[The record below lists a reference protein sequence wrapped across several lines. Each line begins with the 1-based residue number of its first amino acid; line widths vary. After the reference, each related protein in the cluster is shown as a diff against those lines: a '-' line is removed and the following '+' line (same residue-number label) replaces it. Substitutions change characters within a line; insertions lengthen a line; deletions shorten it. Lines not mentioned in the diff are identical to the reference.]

1 MSLSRKLIERL
12 IEEDISKNESIDAEH
27 KEKVSKLAQQIFL
40 IQITQPDDREKR
52 KNVLDKI
59 EHFYNIMSEGD
70 IK

>member
-12 IEEDISKNESIDAEH
+12 IEEEVSRNDSIESEH

-52 KNVLDKI
+52 KNILDKI
-59 EHFYNIMSEGD
+59 EHFFSIMNEGD

>member
-12 IEEDISKNESIDAEH
+12 IEEEVSRNESIESEY

-52 KNVLDKI
+52 KNILDKI
-59 EHFYNIMSEGD
+59 EHFFSIMNEGD

>member
-12 IEEDISKNESIDAEH
+12 IEEEISNNESIDAEH

-40 IQITQPDDREKR
+40 IQITQPDDREKK

-59 EHFYNIMSEGD
+59 EHFYSIMNEGD
-70 IK
+70 VK

>member
-12 IEEDISKNESIDAEH
+12 IEKEVSSNESIDTEH

-52 KNVLDKI
+52 KNMLDKI
-59 EHFYNIMSEGD
+59 EHFYSIMSEGD